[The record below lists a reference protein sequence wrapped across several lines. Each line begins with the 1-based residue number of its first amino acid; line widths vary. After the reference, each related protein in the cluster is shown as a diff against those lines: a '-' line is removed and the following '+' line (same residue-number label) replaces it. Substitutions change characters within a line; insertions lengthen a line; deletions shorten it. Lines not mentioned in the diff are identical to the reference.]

1 MVVLGWQRE
10 PEGRVG
16 QAPLEQISCPTYLE
30 DGSGQT
36 MQHCRDR
43 IQHLLMT
50 ELEKDFMLTA
60 HIAGEKR
67 AIKVQ
72 ADDRNDAMDGRSSD
86 T

>member
-1 MVVLGWQRE
+1 
-10 PEGRVG
+10 
-16 QAPLEQISCPTYLE
+16 
-30 DGSGQT
+30 
-36 MQHCRDR
+36 
-43 IQHLLMT
+43 MT